1 MPVYVS
7 SGLPEIVCA
16 SVRFKGVARYSLCQ
30 CTFQGDCQRQFV
42 LVYVSRGLP
51 EIVCASVRFKGV
63 ARDSL
68 CQCTFQGGCQ
78 R

>member
-1 MPVYVS
+1 MP
-7 SGLPEIVCA
+7 
-16 SVRFKGVARYSLCQ
+16 
-30 CTFQGDCQRQFV
+30 
-42 LVYVSRGLP
+42 VYVSRGLP
-51 EIVCASVRFKGV
+51 EIVCASVRLKGVARDSLCQCTFQGV